1 MTGPDNKAPATQE
14 RPGAWHQEVDPDAE
28 RA

>member
-1 MTGPDNKAPATQE
+1 MTRPDNKAPATQE
-14 RPGAWHQEVDPDAE
+14 RPGARHQEVSPDAE